1 MESEIPIKRWSIYL
15 TVLTNSSW
23 INDITTKN
31 TVTIIAKA
39 SPNDIRN
46 M

>member
-23 INDITTKN
+23 INDITTIK
-31 TVTIIAKA
+31 VF
-39 SPNDIRN
+39 S
-46 M
+46 